1 MSYSFGKSIV
11 TDGLV
16 FYVDAANE
24 NSYAGT
30 GSSAYDLVNGTT
42 LPFVAQAS
50 YSTDNGGTFVFDGAD
65 DYIGGVDLG
74 ITFSNITFSCWVKRN
89 GNQSDYT
96 GLLISRPNAS
106 GIGIMQTGRIWPFW
120 NGGIY
125 SHNSNLF
132 VPDGQWAM
140 VTVTFGS
147 GTVNFYMNTTSSTPS
162 TGTSTTYSGT
172 TTLGDLKIGID
183 EGVSAIRSINGNIAC
198 ASIYNRALSAS
209 EITQNYNALKN
220 RFV

>member
-16 FYVDAANE
+16 FYVDAANS
-24 NSYAGT
+24 NSYPGS

-42 LPFVAQAS
+42 LPLVAQAS
-50 YSTDNGGTFVFDGAD
+50 HSTDNGGTFVFDGTD

-74 ITFSNITFSCWVKRN
+74 ITFSDITFSCWVKRN
-89 GNQSDYT
+89 GSQSSYT
-96 GLLISRPNAS
+96 GLLISRPNYS

-120 NGGIY
+120 NNGIW

-132 VPDGQWAM
+132 IPDGQWAM

-183 EGVSAIRSINGNIAC
+183 EYLGARSINGNIAC
-198 ASIYNRALSAS
+198 ASIYSRALSVS

>member
-1 MSYSFGKSIV
+1 MSYSFGKGIV

-16 FYVDAANE
+16 FYVDAGNGK
-24 NSYAGT
+24 SYP
-30 GSSAYDLVNGTT
+30 GSGSNAYDLMNGTT

-50 YSTDNGGTFVFDGAD
+50 HSTDNGGTFVFDGTD
-65 DYIGGVDLG
+65 DYVGGVDLG
-74 ITFSNITFSCWVKRN
+74 ITFSNVTFSCWVKRN
-89 GNQSDYT
+89 GNQTDYT
-96 GLLISRPNAS
+96 GLLISRPNGS
-106 GIGIMQTGRIWPFW
+106 GIGILSAGKIWPFW
-120 NGGIY
+120 NNGLY
-125 SHNSNLF
+125 NHNSNLS

-183 EGVSAIRSINGNIAC
+183 EAIGSRSINGNIAC
-198 ASIYNRALSAS
+198 ASIYNRALSTT
-209 EITQNYNALKN
+209 EIQQNYNALKN
-220 RFV
+220 RFI

>member
-1 MSYSFGKSIV
+1 MSYKYGPSIV

-16 FYVDAANE
+16 FYVDAANDK
-24 NSYAGT
+24 SYP
-30 GSSAYDLVNGTT
+30 GSGNSAYDLVNGTT
-42 LPFVAQAS
+42 LPFVAQAY
-50 YSTDNGGTFVFDGAD
+50 YSTDNGGTFVFDGTD
-65 DYIGGVDLG
+65 DYVGGVDLG
-74 ITFSNITFSCWVKRN
+74 ITFSNATFSCWVKRN

-96 GLLISRPNAS
+96 GLLISRPNGS
-106 GIGIMQTGRIWPFW
+106 GIGIMETGRIWPFW
-120 NGGIY
+120 NGGLWG
-125 SHNSNLF
+125 HNSNLF

-162 TGTSTTYSGT
+162 TGTFTTYSGT

-183 EGVSAIRSINGNIAC
+183 EHSSPRSINGNIAC
-198 ASIYNRALSAS
+198 ASIYNRALTST

-220 RFV
+220 RFI

>member
-1 MSYSFGKSIV
+1 MSVKNRNSIV

-16 FYVDAANE
+16 FCVDAGNE
-24 NSYAGT
+24 DSYP
-30 GSSAYDLVNGTT
+30 GSGNSAYDLVNRTT
-42 LPFVAQAS
+42 LPLVAQAS
-50 YSTDNGGTFVFDGAD
+50 HSTDNGGTFVFDGTD

-74 ITFSNITFSCWVKRN
+74 ITFSDITFSCWVKRN
-89 GNQSDYT
+89 GSQTDYT
-96 GLLISRPNAS
+96 GLLISRPNVS
-106 GIGIMQTGRIWPFW
+106 GIGIMQTGRIWPMW

-132 VPDGQWAM
+132 IPDGQWAM

-183 EGVSAIRSINGNIAC
+183 EHNAARSINGNIAC
-198 ASIYNRALSAS
+198 ASIYGRALSAS

-220 RFV
+220 RFI

>member
-1 MSYSFGKSIV
+1 MSVKSNIGVV

-16 FYVDAANE
+16 FYVDAGNG
-24 NSYAGT
+24 NSYP
-30 GSSAYDLVNGTT
+30 GSGNSAYDLVNGTT
-42 LPFVAQAS
+42 LPFVAQAY
-50 YSTDNGGTFVFDGAD
+50 YSTDNGGTFVFDGTD
-65 DYIGGVDLG
+65 DYVGGVDLG
-74 ITFSNITFSCWVKRN
+74 ITFSNATFSCWVKRN
-89 GNQSDYT
+89 GHQSVYT
-96 GLLISRPNAS
+96 GLLISRPNYS
-106 GIGIMQTGRIWPFW
+106 GIGIMETGRIWPFW
-120 NGGIY
+120 NGGLW

-147 GTVNFYMNTTSSTPS
+147 GTVSFYMNTTSSTPS

-183 EGVSAIRSINGNIAC
+183 EQASSRSINGNIAC
-198 ASIYNRALSAS
+198 ASIYNRALTPT

-220 RFV
+220 RFI